1 MLVFENVTE
10 LNLAQTLDCGQSF
23 RWTENSDGSFSGV
36 AFGQSVTVRMDGG
49 RLLLAGAEESDRERW
64 RRYFDLETD
73 YAAIRADISARHP
86 VLREAASYAGGIRIL
101 RQEPYEALCTFIIS
115 QNNNIKRIKGIVQ
128 RLCECCGKRL
138 ADGSYAFPDADV
150 MSRLSAEDLDTAPYE
165 EARAEL
171 MKITGVGVKVADCT
185 LLFGMHRTEAFPLD
199 VWMKRAMKN
208 LFPGMAPEDFGACA
222 GIAQQYIFH
231 YCRMH
236 PKIFIENHN

>member
-1 MLVFENVTE
+1 
-10 LNLAQTLDCGQSF
+10 
-23 RWTENSDGSFSGV
+23 
-36 AFGQSVTVRMDGG
+36 
-49 RLLLAGAEESDRERW
+49 
-64 RRYFDLETD
+64 
-73 YAAIRADISARHP
+73 
-86 VLREAASYAGGIRIL
+86 
-101 RQEPYEALCTFIIS
+101 
-115 QNNNIKRIKGIVQ
+115 
-128 RLCECCGKRL
+128 
-138 ADGSYAFPDADV
+138 
-150 MSRLSAEDLDTAPYE
+150 MSRLSAEDLAPLRAGFRTRYLLDAAKKVSAGDVDLDMCYTAPYE